1 MIDARLYDHHTM
13 HLNRTIRP
21 WLAAAALLAFGT
33 LASAAS
39 FDCAKA
45 KSPMEK
51 LICSDAQLSTLDEQ
65 LNTAF
70 KDAVTRSKARPQL
83 VQWQREWLKSYEVTQ
98 CKDAR
103 CLAKE
108 FTARIALLQSV
119 APATAASAEWNGV
132 YTDKDHADLS
142 LVALQD
148 GKVYVAGDAVWYG
161 PNAAN
166 GQVNVGEI
174 RGVASLRNGLLA
186 YDGGGCTATMALQRG
201 GLVVQEESGC
211 GGMNVTFKG
220 QYRRK

>member
-1 MIDARLYDHHTM
+1 MPLTRT
-13 HLNRTIRP
+13 TIRP
-21 WLAAAALLAFGT
+21 WLAAALLAGAAP

-45 KSPMEK
+45 RAPMEK
-51 LICSDAQLSTLDEQ
+51 LICSDAPLSALDEQ

-70 KDAVTRSKARPQL
+70 KEAITRSKARPQL

-108 FTARIALLQSV
+108 FTSRIALLQGV

-132 YTDKDHADLS
+132 YTDKGHADLA

-174 RGVASLRNGLLA
+174 RGVATLRNGVLA
-186 YDGGGCTATMALQRG
+186 YDGDGCTATMALQRG
-201 GLVVQEESGC
+201 GLAVKEESGC

>member
-1 MIDARLYDHHTM
+1 MPPY
-13 HLNRTIRP
+13 RTPRSL
-21 WLAAAALLAFGT
+21 LAATLLAALAP

-45 KSPMEK
+45 RSPMEK

-70 KDAVTRSKARPQL
+70 KEAIARSKARPQL

-108 FTARIALLQSV
+108 FTDRVALLQSV
-119 APATAASAEWNGV
+119 APATAPSAEWNGA
-132 YTDKDHADLS
+132 YTRYVNGKPDKDTATLS
-142 LVALQD
+142 IVGLQD
-148 GKVYVAGDAVWYG
+148 GKVYLAGDAVWYG

-166 GQVNVGEI
+166 GQVNVGEM

-186 YDGGGCTATMALQRG
+186 FGGDGCTATLALQRG
-201 GLVVQEESGC
+201 GLAVKEESGC
-211 GGMNVTFKG
+211 GGMNVSFVG
-220 QYRRK
+220 DYRRQ